1 MHRVGVLHN
10 RAQLSCIKGLMQAQR
25 TSDAIQGFT
34 VFREQ
39 ADSAVIGPHD
49 DAMHFL
55 VDDHGRL
62 LAILARASCQGS
74 AHEWIFPLPK
84 GESSPALGHTPA
96 RNQLATNA
104 G

>member
-10 RAQLSCIKGLMQAQR
+10 RAQLSGIKGLMQAQR

-34 VFREQ
+34 MLREQ
-39 ADSAVIGPHD
+39 ADSTVIGPHD

-62 LAILARASCQGS
+62 LAMLARASCQGS
-74 AHEWIFPLPK
+74 PHEWIIALTK
-84 GESSPALGHTPA
+84 GDSSQSLAHTPA
-96 RNQLATNA
+96 GDHLVGN
-104 G
+104 